1 MRVTK
6 MWRLGVGKKS
16 HSATDEPWKHPGQN
30 SQDPDNQHPT
40 PNVVEQEKQKKD
52 AQWDKAKPS
61 S

>member
-1 MRVTK
+1 
-6 MWRLGVGKKS
+6 VGRKS

-52 AQWDKAKPS
+52 AQRDKAKPS